1 MGRPK
6 MTNAQVFSMGADAP
20 AEKPY
25 LFKECGLDNI
35 YLDSGFSIERVDG
48 EEYVSIENLD
58 GLWRAIGLHLVTS
71 QKTLDP
77 KEIRFLRTQM
87 GKTQSEIA
95 KLLRVDDQ
103 TVARWEKKK
112 CKIPGPADLILRVLF
127 LSSEVAQPEGREIL
141 NELHGTIAKLVEQD
155 APLRDEILFN
165 HRRADDAW
173 EPRRASM

>member
-1 MGRPK
+1 
-6 MTNAQVFSMGADAP
+6 MTDAQIFSIGEDAP

-25 LFKECGLDNI
+25 LYKECGLDNI
-35 YLDSGFSIERVDG
+35 YLDSGFTIEKVDG
-48 EEYVSIENLD
+48 EEYVSIENVD
-58 GLWRAIGLHLVTS
+58 GLWRAIGLHLVTC

-112 CKIPGPADLILRVLF
+112 CKIPGPADLVLRVLF

-141 NELHGTIAKLVEQD
+141 NELHGTIATLVEQD
-155 APLRDEILFN
+155 SPARDEMLFN
-165 HRRADDAW
+165 HDRADDGW
-173 EPRRASM
+173 EPRRVAACR